1 MLRPISARFQRR
13 VVSALAEDKAMRLI
27 VGLGN
32 PDPEYQ
38 WTPHNLGFMAVDELA
53 DRGSIRVE
61 RPEGKALVGR
71 GKLAGE
77 EILLAKPQTYMNLSG
92 VSVREL
98 LAKYELEPTDL
109 LVMWDEVQLP
119 AGTFKIHPDGSAGS
133 HNGAKSVIGSI
144 GTQQFARLRLGC
156 GPDHPVGSLRD
167 YVLRPMKK
175 AELEEAS
182 EMLGQVGDA
191 VELIL
196 TQGLDAAMTKYNRRK
211 PQEPEEEK

>member
-1 MLRPISARFQRR
+1 
-13 VVSALAEDKAMRLI
+13 MRLI

-53 DRGSIRVE
+53 NRAAIRIE

-92 VSVREL
+92 ISVREL
-98 LAKYELEPTDL
+98 LAKYELDVSDL

-119 AGTFKIHPDGSAGS
+119 LGTIRIHPDGSAGS
-133 HNGAKSVIGSI
+133 HNGAQSVINAL
-144 GTQQFARLRLGC
+144 GTQEFARLRLGC
-156 GPDHPVGSLRD
+156 GPDHPLNSRREH
-167 YVLRPMKK
+167 VLRPMRK
-175 AELEEAS
+175 AELEVAAEMIDEA
-182 EMLGQVGDA
+182 GNA
-191 VELIL
+191 VEVIL
-196 TQGLDAAMTKYNRRK
+196 KEGLDAAMNKFNRRK
-211 PQEPEEEK
+211 PAEGEAET

>member
-156 GPDHPVGSLRD
+156 GPDHQVGSLRD

>member
-1 MLRPISARFQRR
+1 
-13 VVSALAEDKAMRLI
+13 MRLI

-53 DRGSIRVE
+53 NRAAIRVE
-61 RPEGKALVGR
+61 RPEAKALVGR

-92 VSVREL
+92 ISVREL
-98 LAKYELEPTDL
+98 LAKYELDVSDL

-119 AGTFKIHPDGSAGS
+119 LGTIRVHPDGSAGS
-133 HNGAKSVIGSI
+133 HNGAKSVIGAL
-144 GTQQFARLRLGC
+144 GTQEFARLRLGC
-156 GPDHPVGSLRD
+156 GPEHQLSSRRE

-175 AELEEAS
+175 AELEVAA
-182 EMLGQVGDA
+182 EMLDEAGNA
-191 VELIL
+191 VEMIL
-196 TQGLDAAMTKYNRRK
+196 KEGLDAAMTKYNRRK
-211 PQEPEEEK
+211 PSEAEGESL